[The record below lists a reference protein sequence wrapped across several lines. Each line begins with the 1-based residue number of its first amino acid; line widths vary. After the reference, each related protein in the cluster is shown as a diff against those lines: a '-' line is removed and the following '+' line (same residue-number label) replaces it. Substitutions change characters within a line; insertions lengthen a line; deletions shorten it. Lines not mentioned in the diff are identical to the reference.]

1 MAKLIKTDPKN
12 LINLQSGTYAHFVED
27 GIAINDVKTYEPR
40 HRVSRIN
47 ESRNVR
53 GIRLVLNVVLSL
65 TIISVAFL
73 SGFYP
78 LSLLLFLMLFDLR
91 AVQRINLPI
100 NLSDF
105 IPFENIVKIKMI
117 KGRLGFNYAHII
129 IKDDNGKSSLK
140 KLNLYD
146 SDSTWQRATDLFQS
160 TGKLQLEKDTKK
172 DISKLERITVGQGI
186 EYGIEGDQLLLIEN
200 NKFNE
205 EREDPY
211 KYSRAVLVI
220 GFAVA
225 ICAAGAKL
233 KNMITLYDYA
243 VVDYMVVA
251 FFLLVSIVP
260 LKLIGRTNPTRLD
273 KSDIIGVERK
283 KKYLIIKLKRRKG
296 FPFYVRFY
304 SKYVSDNDLNKLN
317 TFYKG

>member
-53 GIRLVLNVVLSL
+53 GMRLVLNVILSL

-146 SDSTWQRATDLFQS
+146 SDSTWKRATELFDA
-160 TGKLQLEKDTKK
+160 TGKLELVEDKQK
-172 DISKLERITVGQGI
+172 DISQLERITVGQGI
-186 EYGIEGDQLLLIEN
+186 DYGIEGDQLLLIEN
-200 NKFNE
+200 NKFKE
-205 EREDPY
+205 DREDPY
-211 KYSRAVLVI
+211 KYFRAVVII
-220 GFAVA
+220 GFVLA

-233 KNMITLYDYA
+233 KNMINLNDYA
-243 VVDYMVVA
+243 VIDFLVVA
-251 FFLLVSIVP
+251 FFLAVSIVP
-260 LKLIGRTNPTRLD
+260 LRLIGRTNPTKID
-273 KSDIIGVERK
+273 KSDIIGVERLK
-283 KKYLIIKLKRRKG
+283 KHLIIKLKPKKG

-304 SKYVSDNDLNKLN
+304 SKYVTDNDLEKLN

>member
-1 MAKLIKTDPKN
+1 MAKLIKTDPSH

-47 ESRNVR
+47 ESKNIR

-65 TIISVAFL
+65 IIISAAFI

-100 NLSDF
+100 NLSNF
-105 IPFENIVKIKMI
+105 IPFENIVKVKLI
-117 KGRLGFNYAHII
+117 KGKLGFNYAHIV

-146 SDSTWQRATDLFQS
+146 SDSTWKRATDLFQA
-160 TGKLQLEKDTKK
+160 TGKLQMEEDKAKDLSGLEKV
-172 DISKLERITVGQGI
+172 TVGQGI
-186 EYGIEGDQLLLIEN
+186 EYGFEGNQLLLIEN
-200 NKFNE
+200 KKFKE
-205 EREDPY
+205 DREDPY
-211 KYSRAVLVI
+211 KYFRAIVII
-220 GFAVA
+220 GFVLC
-225 ICAAGAKL
+225 IGAAGSKL
-233 KNMITLYDYA
+233 KNMITLHDYS
-243 VVDYMVVA
+243 VVDFMVVA
-251 FFLLVSIVP
+251 FFLLISFVP
-260 LKLIGRTNPTRLD
+260 LKLIGRTNPTRIN
-273 KSDIIGVERK
+273 KEDILEIKRK
-283 KKYLIIKLKRRKG
+283 KKYMIIKLKGWKG
-296 FPFYVRFY
+296 FPFYARFY
-304 SKYVSDNDLNKLN
+304 NKYVTDGDFQKLN